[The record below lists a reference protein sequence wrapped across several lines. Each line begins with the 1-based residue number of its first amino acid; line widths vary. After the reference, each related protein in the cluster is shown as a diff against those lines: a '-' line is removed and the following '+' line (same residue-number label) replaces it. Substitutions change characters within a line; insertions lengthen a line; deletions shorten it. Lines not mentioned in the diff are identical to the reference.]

1 MEEKEDKWS
10 YGCLMT
16 FQDYRM
22 QGLFMS
28 DSEGSIAFQV
38 RLKRVSRGFYPTS
51 LNGRKKVFGVTQNK
65 LTFSFGA
72 ENHHTS

>member
-1 MEEKEDKWS
+1 
-10 YGCLMT
+10 
-16 FQDYRM
+16 
-22 QGLFMS
+22 MS

-51 LNGRKKVFGVTQNK
+51 LNGRKKVFEVTQNK